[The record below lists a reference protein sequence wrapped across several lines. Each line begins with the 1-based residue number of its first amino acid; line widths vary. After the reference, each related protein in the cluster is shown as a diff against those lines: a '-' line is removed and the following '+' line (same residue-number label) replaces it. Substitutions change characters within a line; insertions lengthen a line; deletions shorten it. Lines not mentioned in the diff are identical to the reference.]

1 MGWGEGHRVV
11 ALRKSAVSYA
21 GGRCGRSSCT
31 PSTSMPRSRIS
42 SRRLSSMARAMA
54 ALRAK
59 NVCALLGFGFGLGFG
74 LGLGQG

>member
-1 MGWGEGHRVV
+1 
-11 ALRKSAVSYA
+11 
-21 GGRCGRSSCT
+21 
-31 PSTSMPRSRIS
+31 
-42 SRRLSSMARAMA
+42 MARAMA